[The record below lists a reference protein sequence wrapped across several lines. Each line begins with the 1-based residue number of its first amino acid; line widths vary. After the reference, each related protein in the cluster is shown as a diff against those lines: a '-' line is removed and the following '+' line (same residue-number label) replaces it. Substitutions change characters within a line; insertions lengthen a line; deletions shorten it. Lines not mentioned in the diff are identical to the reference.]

1 MTSLTDSR
9 EGTILAVSGSL
20 RRSSINSAVLRA
32 AAAAARDCAVVVID
46 DSVRG
51 LPHFDPDLETKPPEP
66 VLRFRA
72 ACEGAVGV
80 LLAVPEYTWATRLVQ
95 ERAGLGCRKWLPV
108 PQADDRSR
116 RRRRAAARMPA
127 THLTSC

>member
-1 MTSLTDSR
+1 MTSPTDSR

-20 RRSSINSAVLRA
+20 RRSSIYSAVLRA

-46 DSVRG
+46 NSVRG

-80 LLAVPEYTWATRLVQ
+80 LLAGPEYPFRATRLVQ
-95 ERAGLGCRKWLPV
+95 EHAGLGCRKWLPV

-116 RRRRAAARMPA
+116 RCAAGPRLACPRR
-127 THLTSC
+127 T